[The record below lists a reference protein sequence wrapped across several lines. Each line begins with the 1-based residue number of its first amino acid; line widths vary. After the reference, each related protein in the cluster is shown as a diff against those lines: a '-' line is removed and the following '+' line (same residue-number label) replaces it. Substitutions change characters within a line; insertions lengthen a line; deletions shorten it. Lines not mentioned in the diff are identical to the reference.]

1 MKKIVCR
8 FAIAFAMLSLLL
20 SSCAEKE
27 RTYTYV
33 CQYYGYIE
41 EKEAADQLLEY
52 LDNVFD
58 GYFSK
63 PHAYTG
69 LAAETIQKAAAEFE
83 LYCGLLDED
92 TITHH
97 YLSPGEQLIISLVE
111 QSSGA
116 TISYAVW
123 TNSDEVDPDDD
134 LL

>member
-1 MKKIVCR
+1 MKKMICR

-20 SSCAEKE
+20 CSCQEKE
-27 RTYTYV
+27 KTYTYI

-41 EKEAADQLLEY
+41 DQEAAEQLVEY

-58 GYFSK
+58 GYFST
-63 PHAYTG
+63 PHPYTG
-69 LAAETIQKAAAEFE
+69 LAAETVQRAAAEFE

-97 YLSPGEQLIISLVE
+97 YLSPGGQLIISLIE
-111 QSSGA
+111 QGSGTSIA
-116 TISYAVW
+116 YCVW
-123 TNSDEVDPDDD
+123 TNTDEVDPDDD